1 MKIFNMRFSFCFI
14 SNIFKLITT
23 MKQVQFNG
31 EKKLALNLLL
41 IRLTVRFEMIVY
53 GALVVRLYMDL
64 K

>member
-14 SNIFKLITT
+14 FNIFKLITT